1 MEIQLDTLAYL
12 GFDNM
17 IKSPRLS
24 PNKLLRNVGIPFGIC
39 WDLKL
44 CAGTRVNAQ
53 LGEEGAAV
61 SCPRNPPAGSSR
73 WLTEMVR
80 APLGSHTASQDNHIP

>member
-1 MEIQLDTLAYL
+1 METQLDTLAYL

-24 PNKLLRNVGIPFGIC
+24 PNTLLRNVGIPFGIC

-44 CAGTRVNAQ
+44 CVGDKGKCTARGGRGCRVLSA
-53 LGEEGAAV
+53 
-61 SCPRNPPAGSSR
+61 
-73 WLTEMVR
+73 
-80 APLGSHTASQDNHIP
+80 